1 MSLEGAKKLS
11 SLQAAQNLETGKQY
25 SKERERER
33 VVASLLLVVRGA
45 PSSFLFLIAKAISA

>member
-25 SKERERER
+25 SKERERESSS
-33 VVASLLLVVRGA
+33 VLA
-45 PSSFLFLIAKAISA
+45 PSSKRSP